1 MLDHCVMIMAQL
13 LLFTVGP
20 VNGAI
25 PLEETMRVIRMVR
38 PKKRKAGSPPWDAGT
53 INLHG
58 RTLSVVS
65 MRYLFGI
72 KDAVPAL
79 TDMLIIARAGK
90 HDLALW
96 VDATSGVHEI
106 PLPRD
111 AKGMPHQT
119 FPEGSGVL
127 KTAEG
132 LLVVYDLPGLLAS
145 GGIMPDSGDEDLV
158 PGRDTTRNGTGERD
172 LAGPDDDGAHIN
184 AVLAERAA
192 KIARPEEALVEI
204 KTVEVLKFR
213 LAYREYAI
221 EMGNIR
227 EVILTGEITP
237 VPGTPD
243 FISGICIVRG
253 EIISLVDLRVL
264 LAIPETGLTDLNRVI
279 VLTDRTLT
287 FGILADHIT
296 GIGSIELDR
305 ISAKNSELSMM
316 TNRYV
321 KGVAE
326 GPLVILDTCAL
337 FADPGMIIDEA

>member
-1 MLDHCVMIMAQL
+1 MLDHCVVTVAQL
-13 LLFTVGP
+13 LLFSVGS
-20 VNGAI
+20 VSGAI
-25 PLEETMRVIRMVR
+25 PLEETVRVIRMVT
-38 PKKRKAGSPPWDAGT
+38 PKKRKSGGPAWDAGT

-65 MRYLFGI
+65 MRSLFGL
-72 KDAVPAL
+72 KDTGPGL
-79 TDMLIIARAGK
+79 TDMLIVARTGSQ
-90 HDLALW
+90 DLALW
-96 VDATSGVHEI
+96 VDATSGVHDI

-111 AKGMPHQT
+111 AKGMPQQT

-127 KTAEG
+127 QTAEG
-132 LLVVYDLPGLLAS
+132 LLVIYDLPGLITS
-145 GGIMPDSGDEDLV
+145 GGIMSDSADDNMV
-158 PGRDTTRNGTGERD
+158 TARDAMRQDRARKA
-172 LAGPDDDGAHIN
+172 LAGPDEDGAHIN

-192 KIARPEEALVEI
+192 KIARPEEALAET
-204 KTVEVLKFR
+204 KTAEVLKFR

-243 FISGICIVRG
+243 FISGICVVRG

-296 GIGSIELDR
+296 GIGTIELDR
-305 ISAKNSELSMM
+305 ISTENRLVPITA
-316 TNRYV
+316 NRYV

-326 GPLVILDTCAL
+326 GPLVVLDTSAL
-337 FADPGMIIDEA
+337 FSDPSMIIEEA